1 MSRDYS
7 NPSSPSPSPLSGL
20 LYVFIGRLAGAWGKV
35 RNAAGDGE
43 VIVLHKDYL
52 LKDMPGP
59 KPTRPAHLFEDTA
72 SMKAFIQKEVD
83 AKRIEAHQVDILV
96 GEKELVA
103 RLDSYRSDAA
113 QIAAPLKLAPAAA
126 AWLGLIGSYQEVDTV
141 YQLAREHSATFPPV
155 KVKVNGVET
164 QRPGAELMLTT
175 LANVEISA
183 QGNFKSTR
191 NSMGMITVHGG
202 TTTTTTNVELPER
215 WELRFPIFEAQ
226 LDRVATIELLL
237 HAKVSST
244 GDGKKLLLGFTCPQL
259 AVVMREA
266 RIALMEK
273 LQGELGEAYTVGLGT
288 VKVATP
294 PALLPAA
301 EAV

>member
-1 MSRDYS
+1 MSY
-7 NPSSPSPSPLSGL
+7 NTPAPTPSPLSGL
-20 LYVFIGRLAGAWGKV
+20 LYMFLGRLAGAWGKV

-52 LKDMPGP
+52 MKDMPGP
-59 KPTRPAHLFEDTA
+59 KPTRPAHHFEDTV
-72 SMKAFIQKEVD
+72 SLKNFIVKEVD

-126 AWLGLIGSYQEVDTV
+126 AWLGLLDRFQDVDTI
-141 YQLAREHSATFPPV
+141 YQLAREFSSVFPPV
-155 KVKVNGVET
+155 DVKVNGEVKKV
-164 QRPGAELMLTT
+164 PGGSLMITN

-183 QGNFKSTR
+183 TGDFKSTR
-191 NSMGMITVHGG
+191 NSTGMITVKGG
-202 TTTTTTNVELPER
+202 STGTTTNVELPER

-226 LDRVATIELLL
+226 LDRLATVELLL
-237 HAKVSST
+237 TTKVANE
-244 GDGKKLLLGFTCPQL
+244 GGGKKLMLGFTCPQL
-259 AVVMREA
+259 SVVMREA
-266 RIALMEK
+266 RISLLEK
-273 LQGELGEAYTVGLGT
+273 LQGELGSDYTVGLGT

-294 PALLPAA
+294 PALLPA